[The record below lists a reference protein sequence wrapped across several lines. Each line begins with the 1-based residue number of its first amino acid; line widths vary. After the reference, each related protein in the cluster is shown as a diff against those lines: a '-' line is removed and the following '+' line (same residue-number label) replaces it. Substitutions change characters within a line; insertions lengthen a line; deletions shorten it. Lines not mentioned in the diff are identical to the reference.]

1 MPDKPVPPLS
11 LLETFET
18 ARRRQ
23 KLTYKALAQHTGLS
37 ELAVGRILQGKASP
51 RLSSLEALADAL
63 GLALLALPREWAE
76 GLHGPSEP
84 AAPRVQTRIQKLRGP
99 AGEGGS

>member
-1 MPDKPVPPLS
+1 MPDKPALSLS
-11 LLETFET
+11 LLDTLET

-37 ELAVGRILQGKASP
+37 ELAVGKILQGKASP

-63 GLALLALPREWAE
+63 GLALLAVPREMAE
-76 GLHGPSEP
+76 GLRAPSEP